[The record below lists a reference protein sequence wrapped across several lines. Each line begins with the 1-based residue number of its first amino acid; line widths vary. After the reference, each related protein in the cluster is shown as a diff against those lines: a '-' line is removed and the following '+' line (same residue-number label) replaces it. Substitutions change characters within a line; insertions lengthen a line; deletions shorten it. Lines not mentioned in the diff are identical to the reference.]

1 MGSIDLARSTFI
13 ADHGTTDSRLDILAR
28 WNLYRVGLNYNHGT
42 GHGIGAYGFI
52 HESPIQVRVYSNE
65 EHEMKAGY
73 FFSDEPGYYEKG
85 NFGIRLETVLMTVE
99 KNDLRYG
106 NKDVASGGGK
116 QFLGFEPVALI
127 PFEHKLIDFTLLNL
141 GQIEW
146 LNNYNKLIRDKI
158 GKELRKQKKDK
169 R

>member
-1 MGSIDLARSTFI
+1 M
-13 ADHGTTDSRLDILAR
+13 
-28 WNLYRVGLNYNHGT
+28 
-42 GHGIGAYGFI
+42 
-52 HESPIQVRVYSNE
+52 RVYSNE

-85 NFGIRLETVLMTVE
+85 KFGIRLETVLMTVE
-99 KNDLRYG
+99 KNDLRYGTITFYHFSLISLIKPISMSLRSISKWIWYAG

-127 PFEHKLIDFTLLNL
+127 PFEPKLIDFTLLNQ

>member
-1 MGSIDLARSTFI
+1 
-13 ADHGTTDSRLDILAR
+13 
-28 WNLYRVGLNYNHGT
+28 
-42 GHGIGAYGFI
+42 
-52 HESPIQVRVYSNE
+52 
-65 EHEMKAGY
+65 MKAGY

-141 GQIEW
+141 EQIEW
-146 LNNYNKLIRDKI
+146 LNNYNQLIREKI
-158 GKELRKQKKDK
+158 GNELRTQKKDK
-169 R
+169 RIIDWIYKRTKEITPEFLQHERQKKNHIKQQQ

>member
-1 MGSIDLARSTFI
+1 MSLQSISKWI
-13 ADHGTTDSRLDILAR
+13 
-28 WNLYRVGLNYNHGT
+28 WY
-42 GHGIGAYGFI
+42 
-52 HESPIQVRVYSNE
+52 P
-65 EHEMKAGY
+65 
-73 FFSDEPGYYEKG
+73 
-85 NFGIRLETVLMTVE
+85 
-99 KNDLRYG
+99 G

-127 PFEHKLIDFTLLNL
+127 PFEPKLIDFTLLNQ